1 MYSYLKF
8 TRIYTLVAAM
18 KTFAIR
24 LKPEQD
30 LRKELETF
38 TQEKDIKA
46 GFIVT
51 AIGSLKQA
59 SIRFANQ
66 NRATTLQDK
75 FEILSLNGTL
85 AKTGIHLHIVI
96 ADCQGKTIGG
106 HLETGCIIYTTAEI
120 VIGVSEELTFTRTV
134 DEQTGYKELEILPI
148 Q

>member
-1 MYSYLKF
+1 
-8 TRIYTLVAAM
+8 M
-18 KTFAIR
+18 KTFALR

-30 LRKELETF
+30 LRKILETF
-38 TQEKDIKA
+38 TQEKDISS
-46 GFIVT
+46 GFILT

-59 SIRFANQ
+59 AIRFANQ
-66 NRATTLQDK
+66 EKATVLQDK

-85 AKTGIHLHIVI
+85 SKTGIHLHIAI

-120 VIGVSEELTFTRTV
+120 VIGVSEYFTFTRTV